1 MRRVATETLAGSFD
15 DSVVEV
21 ACKTGTSTVDKTI
34 NGTTGTYTNGFLITM
49 APYDDPEI
57 CIALAVEGAYSGGS
71 LSPIAS
77 SIYNYYYK
85 NEATST
91 DEDSEE
97 SDTQATENEQTG
109 YSDLLR

>member
-1 MRRVATETLAGSFD
+1 MRRVATVTLAGSFD

-21 ACKTGTSTVDKTI
+21 ACKTGTSTLEKTI
-34 NGTTGTYTNGFLITM
+34 NGKTGIYTNGFLITM

-57 CIALAVEGAYSGGS
+57 CVAVAVEGAYSGGS

-77 SIYNYYYK
+77 AVYNYYYK
-85 NEATST
+85 NKVTTGEN
-91 DEDSEE
+91 D
-97 SDTQATENEQTG
+97 DTQDDDSQQKE